1 MFGEVE
7 SNFDLHIFCQLGW
20 FKHQLD
26 LICETLGEAL
36 KLGNTIRIY
45 QILEVY
51 VVSCHFFSL
60 IHQVVLNNQRVSRR
74 RSNSC
79 DVYKPLQKVKLPIVI
94 VPLWNHFFGN
104 PFSLTLI
111 FVESIKLRN
120 VYYSQYVIAVGSI
133 FSWYLVSFAAQKMA
147 HLNHRRRN
155 KLKMPSWR
163 KVTRPTGW
171 KSLENHWRPHTSFPP
186 PNGGLAREMGPLIL
200 GKPRW
205 VK

>member
-26 LICETLGEAL
+26 LICETLRGFETRKYHQNISDSGGL
-36 KLGNTIRIY
+36 CCFL
-45 QILEVY
+45 
-51 VVSCHFFSL
+51 SFFSL

-171 KSLENHWRPHTSFPP
+171 KSLENHWRPHTSFHPKWWFSKG
-186 PNGGLAREMGPLIL
+186 NGTPYFRET
-200 GKPRW
+200 
-205 VK
+205 